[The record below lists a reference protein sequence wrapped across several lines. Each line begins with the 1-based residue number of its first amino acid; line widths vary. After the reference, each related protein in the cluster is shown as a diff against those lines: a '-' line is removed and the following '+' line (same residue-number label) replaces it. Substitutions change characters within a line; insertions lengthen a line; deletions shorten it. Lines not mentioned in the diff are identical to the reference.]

1 MQYEYYR
8 DAEEYY
14 RIGRTVSRGHFHRAI
29 ELVYCLKFPK
39 TVIID
44 GVEMTLGEGELLF
57 VPPFSTHVFPNREG
71 HSSLCVV
78 LPLSYT
84 DIYDAHVNGKCFE
97 NLIVSDKELAKSI
110 YTMLTQLEKTTSPL
124 TRSGIYSYALGA
136 LLEQATLVEKKL
148 NHSNIFAIR
157 VLTFFEKHYSEA
169 LSLAS
174 VAAALGYS
182 RTYFSAKFKSIFH
195 SGFCEY
201 LSMLRIKKSLA
212 LLGKQPVSKI
222 AFTIGFGSSQSYY
235 TNFKKVMGTT
245 PSAYL
250 NKKQVL

>member
-1 MQYEYYR
+1 MKYEYYR
-8 DAEEYY
+8 DVEEYFH
-14 RIGRTVSRGHFHRAI
+14 ISRTVSRGHFHRAI
-29 ELVYCLKFPK
+29 ELVYCLKLPK
-39 TVIID
+39 PVTID
-44 GVEMTLGEGELLF
+44 GEELTLNEGELLF
-57 VPPFSTHVFPNREG
+57 VPPFSTHIFPRIEE

-78 LPLSYT
+78 LPVSYT
-84 DIYDAHVNGKCFE
+84 DIYDTHTDGKCFE
-97 NLIVSDKELAKSI
+97 NLIVTDKELAKNI
-110 YTMLTQLEKTTSPL
+110 YTMLTQLKKTATPL
-124 TRSGIYSYALGA
+124 TRDGIYRYVLGA
-136 LLEQATLVEKKL
+136 ILDNATLVDKKPNKSGAL
-148 NHSNIFAIR
+148 AIK
-157 VLTFFEKHYSEA
+157 VLTYLEKHYSEE
-169 LSLAS
+169 LSLES

-222 AFTIGFGSSQSYY
+222 AFTVGFGSSQSYY